1 MKKIL
6 DKDPKFDS
14 ILSEAIDEALSVC
27 GERAKSALY
36 TYLEKAL
43 NIPKPEIP
51 TRINEFSR
59 GLEDLFGV
67 HAHILEILIM
77 KYLHSKIEIVWKW
90 PNDSPNLTFQEYVS
104 FARKHYEGP
113 AKEVDQVD
121 VQAVE
126 YQAHEIQ
133 T

>member
-1 MKKIL
+1 VKRTL
-6 DKDPKFDS
+6 GNDPKFDS

-36 TYLEKAL
+36 TYLEKAF

-67 HAHILEILIM
+67 HAHILEILVM

-90 PNDSPNLTFQEYVS
+90 SLDSPNLTFEEYVS
-104 FARKHYEGP
+104 FARKYYEDP
-113 AKEVDQVD
+113 AKAADQIGI
-121 VQAVE
+121 QADE
-126 YQAHEIQ
+126 YQAHEMQ
-133 T
+133 M

>member
-1 MKKIL
+1 LKKTL
-6 DKDPKFDS
+6 GKDSKFDS

-67 HAHILEILIM
+67 HAHVFEILIT

-90 PNDSPNLTFQEYVS
+90 PNDSPNLTFEEYVS
-104 FARKHYEGP
+104 SARKYYQDP
-113 AKEVDQVD
+113 TKENDQIGI
-121 VQAVE
+121 QADE
-126 YQAHEIQ
+126 CQAHEMQ

>member
-1 MKKIL
+1 MPG
-6 DKDPKFDS
+6 KDSAFDS

-67 HAHILEILIM
+67 HAHILEILVM
-77 KYLHSKIEIVWKW
+77 KYLHSKIEIVWKR
-90 PNDSPNLTFQEYVS
+90 PPDSPNLTFEEYVS
-104 FARKHYEGP
+104 NARKYYEEP
-113 AKEVDQVD
+113 AKEADQIGI
-121 VQAVE
+121 QAD
-126 YQAHEIQ
+126 EIQ
-133 T
+133 THEMQM